1 MDCFSGEDPNTDSS
15 YELSSMIIVFFSLY
29 TISLGSSFFVKS
41 RFIMNYG
48 FSLIY
53 VIPLVE
59 FSLLEEEL
67 LDDEHDEESEPE
79 DELWLLESDWT
90 LDLF

>member
-1 MDCFSGEDPNTDSS
+1 
-15 YELSSMIIVFFSLY
+15 
-29 TISLGSSFFVKS
+29 
-41 RFIMNYG
+41 MNYG

-67 LDDEHDEESEPE
+67 LDDEDDEESEPE

-90 LDLF
+90 LALF